1 MSKLHSASHKKK
13 YTHNVYITTELTIQ
27 YYYQCIIKAI
37 RIHIINII
45 GTDLK
50 NKQETHK
57 KQQIVSW

>member
-45 GTDLK
+45 GT
-50 NKQETHK
+50 H
-57 KQQIVSW
+57 